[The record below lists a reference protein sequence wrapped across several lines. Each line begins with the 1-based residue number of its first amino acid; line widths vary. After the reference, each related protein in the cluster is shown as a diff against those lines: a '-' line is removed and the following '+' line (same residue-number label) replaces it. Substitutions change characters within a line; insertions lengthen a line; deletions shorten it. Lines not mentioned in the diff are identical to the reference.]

1 MELTEIAEMA
11 EEVRQFNLPKRHMK
25 HANQLASPDQMQIGK
40 AWPDFIPVNVAE
52 VVATGAL

>member
-1 MELTEIAEMA
+1 MA